1 MYHEQTASVVAARHR
16 RHRIVAGLCVACAI
30 VAAIILGAVRANAR
44 EQGAVA
50 VRDSILRAAQQ
61 CCAAEGSYPG
71 SLDYLEDH
79 YGLTINH
86 DDYVISYESFASN
99 VTPSVV
105 VVPR

>member
-16 RHRIVAGLCVACAI
+16 RHCIIAVVCVACAI
-30 VAAIILGAVRANAR
+30 VAALVLGVIRGNAR

-61 CCAAEGSYPG
+61 CCAAEGSYPS

-79 YGLTINH
+79 YGLTIYH

-99 VTPSVV
+99 VAPSVV